1 MKRTFLSFLS
11 ILFFL
16 PALAQTTEEV
26 PKYITLQAV
35 LTDDGGSV
43 ISEQIQEAD
52 FTFRIVDGAETVL
65 FEEEQT
71 HVPVVRGAI
80 SVLVGAGTEGGINI
94 DALNPEGDHLLQ
106 IQMGGQ
112 NIPQENLQL
121 VSVPS

>member
-80 SVLVGAGTEGGINI
+80 SVLVCAGTTGGIPME
-94 DALNPEGDHLLQ
+94 ALNP
-106 IQMGGQ
+106 
-112 NIPQENLQL
+112 
-121 VSVPS
+121 